1 MAASHTI
8 LCYYATH
15 EYNKAFHQE
24 VTPLGTL
31 LLTFVAEFL
40 VQA

>member
-1 MAASHTI
+1 MAANHTV
-8 LCYYATH
+8 LSYATH
-15 EYNKAFHQE
+15 EYNKASHEE

-31 LLTFVAEFL
+31 LLTFVAEIL